1 MSCLRSGWAEKS
13 ADGGLRADGVRSDE
27 PQSSSVESPV
37 NILSAPDIARLAG
50 LIRRRV
56 LDAELAALVEILAA
70 RRLPLVVAA
79 PEAADGA
86 AADLLAALDPA
97 RVPVDLDALG
107 DGALALLR
115 AASLG
120 AGFAATIQ
128 AGSLEEVRD
137 RLTVVASAG
146 EDELSYLGVVV
157 VLDEV
162 GQVVAAHHVRPL
174 ALDGQGHVQRLG
186 PAVLAA
192 RDQRS
197 GQLEHFAWG
206 VMAELA
212 ARIGTT
218 AADLETE
225 VDRRRLS
232 LDRAVGHVA

>member
-1 MSCLRSGWAEKS
+1 
-13 ADGGLRADGVRSDE
+13 
-27 PQSSSVESPV
+27 V
-37 NILSAPDIARLAG
+37 NITSAPDTARIAG

-56 LDAELAALVEILAA
+56 LDAELAALVEILAGY
-70 RRLPLVVAA
+70 RLPLVVAA
-79 PEAADGA
+79 PDPADGA
-86 AADLLAALDPA
+86 ASDLLSALDA
-97 RVPVDLDALG
+97 GRVPVDLDALG

-120 AGFAATIQ
+120 AGFASTIR

-137 RLTVVASAG
+137 RLKLVAGAG

-157 VLDEV
+157 ILDET

-192 RDQRS
+192 RDTRS

-206 VMAELA
+206 VMPELA
-212 ARIGTT
+212 ARVSMKSG
-218 AADLETE
+218 DLEVE
-225 VDRRRLS
+225 IDRRRDVLRHA
-232 LDRAVGHVA
+232 LEHVS

>member
-1 MSCLRSGWAEKS
+1 M
-13 ADGGLRADGVRSDE
+13 
-27 PQSSSVESPV
+27 
-37 NILSAPDIARLAG
+37 NILSAPDAARVAG

-56 LDAELAALVEILAA
+56 LDAELAALIEVLAA
-70 RRLPLVVAA
+70 HRLPVVIAA
-79 PEAADGA
+79 PASAADA
-86 AADLLAALDPA
+86 AADLLAALDGA

-137 RLTVVASAG
+137 RLRVAAG
-146 EDELSYLGVVV
+146 AGDDELSYLGVVV
-157 VLDEV
+157 ILDAS

-174 ALDGQGHVQRLG
+174 ALDGQGHLQRLG

-192 RDQRS
+192 RDTRT

-206 VMAELA
+206 VMPELA
-212 ARIGTT
+212 ARISTKAG
-218 AADLETE
+218 DLEAE
-225 VDRRRLS
+225 VGRRRDALGH
-232 LDRAVGHVA
+232 AVSHVS

>member
-1 MSCLRSGWAEKS
+1 
-13 ADGGLRADGVRSDE
+13 
-27 PQSSSVESPV
+27 V
-37 NILSAPDIARLAG
+37 NITSAPDTARIAG

-56 LDAELAALVEILAA
+56 LDAELAALVEILAGY
-70 RRLPLVVAA
+70 RLPLVVAA
-79 PEAADGA
+79 PESAPDAAP
-86 AADLLAALDPA
+86 DLLAALDA
-97 RVPVDLDALG
+97 RRVPVDLDALG

-120 AGFAATIQ
+120 AGFASTIR

-137 RLTVVASAG
+137 RLKVVAGAG

-157 VLDEV
+157 ILDES

-192 RDQRS
+192 RDARS

-206 VMAELA
+206 VMPELA
-212 ARIGTT
+212 ARVSMKAG
-218 AADLETE
+218 DLEAE
-225 VDRRRLS
+225 IDQRRDVLRHALE
-232 LDRAVGHVA
+232 HVS

>member
-1 MSCLRSGWAEKS
+1 M
-13 ADGGLRADGVRSDE
+13 
-27 PQSSSVESPV
+27 
-37 NILSAPDIARLAG
+37 NITSAPDTARIAG

-56 LDAELAALVEILAA
+56 LDAELAALVEILAGY
-70 RRLPLVVAA
+70 RLPLVVAA
-79 PEAADGA
+79 PDAANGA
-86 AADLLAALDPA
+86 ASDLLSALDA
-97 RVPVDLDALG
+97 GRVPVDLDALG

-120 AGFAATIQ
+120 AGFASTIQ

-137 RLTVVASAG
+137 RLKLVAGAG

-157 VLDEV
+157 ILDET

-192 RDQRS
+192 RDTRS

-206 VMAELA
+206 VMPELA
-212 ARIGTT
+212 ARVSMKSG
-218 AADLETE
+218 DLETE
-225 VDRRRLS
+225 IDRRRDIL
-232 LDRAVGHVA
+232 RQAVEHVS

>member
-1 MSCLRSGWAEKS
+1 
-13 ADGGLRADGVRSDE
+13 
-27 PQSSSVESPV
+27 VEFPV

-79 PEAADGA
+79 PEAAGGA

-120 AGFAATIQ
+120 AGFAATIE

-137 RLTVVASAG
+137 RLTAVAGAG

-157 VLDEV
+157 VLDQV

-192 RDQRS
+192 RDPRS

-206 VMAELA
+206 VMPELA
-212 ARIGTT
+212 TRLSTRAG
-218 AADLETE
+218 DLEAE
-225 VDRRRLS
+225 VDRRRDAL
-232 LDRAVGHVA
+232 RHAVEHVT

>member
-1 MSCLRSGWAEKS
+1 M
-13 ADGGLRADGVRSDE
+13 
-27 PQSSSVESPV
+27 
-37 NILSAPDIARLAG
+37 NITSAPDTARIAG

-56 LDAELAALVEILAA
+56 LDAELAALVEILAGY
-70 RRLPLVVAA
+70 RLPLVVAA
-79 PEAADGA
+79 PDAANGA
-86 AADLLAALDPA
+86 ASDLLSALDA
-97 RVPVDLDALG
+97 GRVPVDLDALG

-120 AGFAATIQ
+120 AGFASTIQ

-137 RLTVVASAG
+137 RLKLVAGAG

-157 VLDEV
+157 ILDET

-192 RDQRS
+192 RDTRS

-206 VMAELA
+206 VMPELA
-212 ARIGTT
+212 ARVSMKSG
-218 AADLETE
+218 DLETE
-225 VDRRRLS
+225 IDRRRDIL
-232 LDRAVGHVA
+232 RHAVEHVS

>member
-1 MSCLRSGWAEKS
+1 MTITST
-13 ADGGLRADGVRSDE
+13 
-27 PQSSSVESPV
+27 
-37 NILSAPDIARLAG
+37 PDTARVAG

-70 RRLPLVVAA
+70 NRLPLVVAA
-79 PEAADGA
+79 PGAASDT
-86 AADLLAALDPA
+86 AADLLSSLDGS

-120 AGFAATIQ
+120 AGFAATIH
-128 AGSLEEVRD
+128 AASLEGVRE
-137 RLTVVASAG
+137 RVQAMSAAG
-146 EDELSYLGVVV
+146 DDELSYLGVVV
-157 VLDEV
+157 ILDAA

-174 ALDGQGHVQRLG
+174 ALDGHGHVQRLG

-192 RDQRS
+192 RDARS